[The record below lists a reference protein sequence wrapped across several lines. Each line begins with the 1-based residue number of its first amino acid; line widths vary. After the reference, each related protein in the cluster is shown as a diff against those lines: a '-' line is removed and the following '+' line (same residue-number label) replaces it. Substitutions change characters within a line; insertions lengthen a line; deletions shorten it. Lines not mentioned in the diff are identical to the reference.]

1 VTFLKGNEVAWGST
15 EYIVMRPKRGFHP
28 FFAYVLARN
37 SDFREYAEGCLAGSS
52 GRQRIDLE
60 HQAVF
65 PFSKQGVILARSVSS
80 LMNFVPDLNSLSY
93 QLSGLKVRVLS
104 WI

>member
-1 VTFLKGNEVAWGST
+1 VRICFEFDISFGTIPFSVSLKLSVTFLKGNEVAWGST

-52 GRQRIDLE
+52 GRQRID
-60 HQAVF
+60 
-65 PFSKQGVILARSVSS
+65 
-80 LMNFVPDLNSLSY
+80 
-93 QLSGLKVRVLS
+93 
-104 WI
+104 